1 MNERAAPIGP
11 LAREAKLVVRQLGDE
26 ILVYDLDRDNAL
38 CLNQTAAVVWKQC
51 NGERSVVEIT
61 ALVGAELGMP
71 VDEQVV
77 WFALDQLSKDGL
89 LEETAAVTAPAS
101 GLSRRQLLKRAGVM
115 AVAVPVVTVITAP
128 SAWAAASNCLPAGS
142 MCTAGQC
149 CQPNNSPCNVPPGS
163 TTGTC

>member
-77 WFALDQLSKDGL
+77 
-89 LEETAAVTAPAS
+89 
-101 GLSRRQLLKRAGVM
+101 
-115 AVAVPVVTVITAP
+115 
-128 SAWAAASNCLPAGS
+128 
-142 MCTAGQC
+142 
-149 CQPNNSPCNVPPGS
+149 
-163 TTGTC
+163 